1 MRVAQTA
8 VAPSTDP
15 REARG
20 SERVLAHVRIERMIR
35 AHFAFV
41 WRVAR
46 RFGLGQADADDAA
59 QRVMLI
65 AARRLNDVT
74 EEKERAFLYR
84 VAQRVTQKLRLSTAR
99 RREEQLDYDDV
110 DFVETMSPEQ
120 LLEQRQAQAQLD
132 EILEQLEPDVRMPF
146 ILFEIEELTQVEIAL
161 ALAIPVGTVASRLSR
176 ARKQFAQAL
185 ARQERIA
192 VHRESRHG

>member
-1 MRVAQTA
+1 VRVAQTA

-15 REARG
+15 REAG
-20 SERVLAHVRIERMIR
+20 DSERVLAQVRIERMIR
-35 AHFAFV
+35 SHFAFV

-46 RFGLGQADADDAA
+46 RFGLGQADAEDAA

-84 VAQRVTQKLRLSTAR
+84 VAQRVTQKLRLASTR
-99 RREEQLDYDDV
+99 RREEQLDYDDAEY
-110 DFVETMSPEQ
+110 VETMSPEQ

-132 EILEQLEPDVRMPF
+132 QTLQQLEPDVRMPF